1 MKKYPLGIQ
10 TFAKIIQDD
19 LLYID
24 KTAIIGQLIQQ
35 GSVYFLS
42 RPRRFGKSLLI
53 STLESLFSGQK
64 SLFDGL
70 AISQTDYDFATY
82 PVVKMEFSSDEFNSA
97 ESLREY
103 IDDAVMDIAQEY
115 GVTLSKKTYNK
126 RFAELVIKLHQ
137 KTGKKVVLLIDE
149 YDKPI
154 LNNLKKAPLAEI
166 RDVVGAFYS
175 AAKSLDEH
183 LQFVFITGVSKF
195 AKVSVFSG
203 MNSITDI
210 SLSQR
215 YGTLCGITQ
224 QELELHFSDEIN
236 ALANQSQMDRSQIL
250 AKIKYW
256 YNGYTFEE
264 NAISV

>member
-1 MKKYPLGIQ
+1 MKKYPLGVQ

-24 KTAIIGQLIQQ
+24 KTAIIAQLIEQ

-53 STLESLFSGQK
+53 STLESLFGGQK

-70 AISQTDYDFATY
+70 AIGQTDYDFVTY

-103 IDDAVMDIAQEY
+103 IDDGVMDIAQEY
-115 GVTLSKKTYNK
+115 GVTLNKKTYNK

-137 KTGKKVVLLIDE
+137 KTDKKVVLLIDE

-166 RDVVGAFYS
+166 REVIAAFYS

-183 LQFVFITGVSKF
+183 LQFVFP
-195 AKVSVFSG
+195 
-203 MNSITDI
+203 
-210 SLSQR
+210 
-215 YGTLCGITQ
+215 
-224 QELELHFSDEIN
+224 
-236 ALANQSQMDRSQIL
+236 
-250 AKIKYW
+250 
-256 YNGYTFEE
+256 
-264 NAISV
+264 